1 MTSEILI
8 IALIISII
16 FFEITDLTPGGLLV
30 PGLMVIYINNPI
42 RMVYTL
48 IIAIVSFFIVKF
60 LSRKLII
67 FGKRRLALLIII
79 SLLLNFL
86 VNLIIG
92 IALWDFSSS
101 VLFLVGYSVSGIIA
115 NNMFKQGIVKTSL
128 SLGIVVG
135 LTELV
140 ILLLVN
146 LGVLL

>member
-48 IIAIVSFFIVKF
+48 AIAILSFFIVKL
-60 LSRKLII
+60 LSKKLII

-115 NNMFKQGIVKTSL
+115 NNMFKQGVVKTSL